1 MNRTHAKFHLETLL
15 FVCAI
20 AFLLSGCASKM
31 SEDDK
36 FLWYGGT
43 NAPASNPR

>member
-1 MNRTHAKFHLETLL
+1 MNRSHTKFRFDIL
-15 FVCAI
+15 FCACAI
-20 AFLLSGCASKM
+20 AFMLCGCTSNM